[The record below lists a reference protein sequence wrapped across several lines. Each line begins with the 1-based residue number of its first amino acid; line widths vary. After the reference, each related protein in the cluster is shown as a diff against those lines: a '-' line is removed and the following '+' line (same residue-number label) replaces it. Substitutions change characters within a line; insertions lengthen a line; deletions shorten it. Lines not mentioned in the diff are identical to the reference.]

1 MTERCRLT
9 TPPRRVLSVFS
20 VFSVFSVLSV
30 PLPAQTVRVTGR
42 VVSADSSPVP
52 GVRVV
57 LHRVGQNVQGPID
70 SSRSGPEGGFRF
82 SFRPETSAFYL
93 VSGRYAGIEYFSV
106 PLATKPSQPDT
117 GVRIVVYDTSSSAP
131 VALEARHLVL
141 TRPSEDGSRSVLDL
155 IILRNSGR
163 LTRVAPDTL
172 QGSWSVPL
180 PRGTAGLQ
188 VSESD
193 VSAASVSRAGDSLI
207 VNAALAPGEKQLTIQ
222 YQVPAG
228 RKELELPLEPQG
240 LSLNLLV
247 EEPGVKVV
255 APNIAPADSQVIQG
269 RWFRRWAGTVSSVG
283 VVRLI
288 LPGADRTPSWLLP
301 ALVGT
306 LALGLVAAGWYALA
320 YRRSPG
326 PDLAPEQLIDA
337 IAALDARYL
346 GRRDETAAEEWK
358 AYEAE
363 RMRLKRELEAALA
376 AGGRSS

>member
-1 MTERCRLT
+1 V
-9 TPPRRVLSVFS
+9 RRHL
-20 VFSVFSVLSV
+20 SVLSV
-30 PLPAQTVRVTGR
+30 LSVLSIPLPAQSVRVTGR

-70 SSRSGPEGGFRF
+70 SSGSGPEGRFRF
-82 SFRPETSAFYL
+82 SFRPDTSAFYL

-163 LTRVAPDTL
+163 LTRVAPDTIR
-172 QGSWSVPL
+172 GSWSVPL

-228 RKELELPLEPQG
+228 RKELELPLDPQG

-255 APNIAPADSQVIQG
+255 APDIAPADSQVIQG
-269 RWFRRWAGTVSSVG
+269 RWFRRWAGTVSSPG

-320 YRRSPG
+320 YRRSPA

-346 GRRDETAAEEWK
+346 GRRDETPADEWK

-363 RMRLKRELEAALA
+363 RMQLKRELEAALA
-376 AGGRSS
+376 AGGRSP